1 MRTSL
6 LLVAVFLMS
15 VFYSCKERVSP
26 GPLDSSSMEQ
36 RLIAKPWRL
45 VDIRDLNDRSIPANQ
60 LNFETRAIYL
70 FDIQFFSNNV
80 TKALDRVSRQVV
92 NGDTW
97 YLIDDN
103 KIMDIEVSQFK
114 GKFELK
120 TLTTTRMILLNEVP
134 VNGVNQR
141 AQLVFE
147 PVAL

>member
-1 MRTSL
+1 MKAILFAFGVL
-6 LLVAVFLMS
+6 LS
-15 VFYSCKERVSP
+15 VLFVSCREKINPDSNNSP
-26 GPLDSSSMEQ
+26 MEQ
-36 RLIAKPWRL
+36 RLVSKPWRL
-45 VDIRDLNDRSIPANQ
+45 IDITDASDRSIPANQ

-80 TKALDRVSRQVV
+80 TKAIDRVSRQVV
-92 NGDTW
+92 NGGTW

-103 KIMDIEVSQFK
+103 RVMDIEVSQFK

-120 TLTTTRMILLNEVP
+120 SLTTTRMILINDVP